1 MNSDD
6 DTVSSPPPRI
16 RPLLVGRYVHRSVID
31 FSMPLFC
38 AMPHFCDRCGCV
50 HREKATPI
58 TINDD
63 CMVGNFKTIPYG
75 FFIYS
80 VVVSMMKATGAF
92 VMGGW
97 VRDCLIGRKPNDI
110 DMYVRVNDP
119 NKKEEVADYFKDVV
133 EYFFNYIYG
142 HSHTIDLE
150 FDTPGH
156 MGYASCLRVNI
167 TVDGAQII
175 SIDLNRYDT
184 SDPKDALDAS
194 TNIDFIQNGLAFKY
208 VRGDHGENCIV
219 LRSEVNHTI
228 SPTLMSYVNQRT
240 MATLASLALMIG
252 VTFDSFSII
261 ACLLTE
267 FLGSDWLYIQT
278 MIYTMCKRTP
288 EMYACHHRCHVSDI
302 SKRRTEAMRSRCS
315 KFSSRGFKFVNM
327 KQCCEDCHYKTPAP
341 RVEIIPNRPTP
352 VSVPPPPVVVAETVK
367 ESLQKANNNDTPP
380 TIKWVPPECV
390 TRYNWHKMRKDN
402 RKKMKHQAKDHV
414 HLTDKQMNV
423 IDTMTNLTVLQR
435 DMMLGF
441 NSYYVFSNKTSKTKR
456 AHNPN
461 MWTNKNLCPTRWLKG
476 DTKKKSK
483 AMNWEIVNMCDDEKA
498 MNWEIVNLCDDE

>member
-1 MNSDD
+1 MSLALVAGMNSDD

-38 AMPHFCDRCGCV
+38 AMHHFCDICGTV
-50 HREKATPI
+50 HYDTNITPI

-63 CMVGNFKTIPYG
+63 CMVDNFKTMPYG

-80 VVVSMMKATGAF
+80 VVVSMMKATRAF

-110 DMYVRVNDP
+110 DMYVRVKNQT
-119 NKKEEVADYFKDVV
+119 KKEDVADYFKYLVSH
-133 EYFFNYIYG
+133 FFNYIYG
-142 HSHTIDLE
+142 HSHTIDVE
-150 FDTPGH
+150 YDTPGH
-156 MGYASCLRVNI
+156 IGYTSCLTANI
-167 TVDGAQII
+167 KVDGAQII

-184 SDPKDALDAS
+184 SNAKDALDAN

-208 VRGDHGENCIV
+208 VRNDHGGRNRIV

-240 MATLASLALMIG
+240 MATLQSLALMVG
-252 VTFDSFSII
+252 VTFDPFSII
-261 ACLLTE
+261 AWLLTE

-288 EMYACHHRCHVSDI
+288 EMCACHHRCRVPNS
-302 SKRRTEAMRSRCS
+302 SKKRTWAMWSRCI

-327 KQCCEDCHYKTPAP
+327 KPCCEECRYGTPAP
-341 RVEIIPNRPTP
+341 EFETIPNRPMP
-352 VSVPPPPVVVAETVK
+352 VSVPPPPPPVAVVKTVK
-367 ESLQKANNNDTPP
+367 VSLQKANNNDTPP
-380 TIKWVPPECV
+380 TVCE
-390 TRYNWHKMRKDN
+390 TRHNWHKMRKNN

-441 NSYYVFSNKTSKTKR
+441 NSCYVFSNKTSKTKR

-476 DTKKKSK
+476 DAKKKSK
-483 AMNWEIVNMCDDEKA
+483 AMNWEIINMCDDE
-498 MNWEIVNLCDDE
+498 